1 MRKTVLVLLLA
12 LSSHSS
18 QAQGWFQQK
27 TTLTNAHQYLLEDN
41 ISESYSALIQV
52 WQQEANDHLSPHL
65 NDLFIQLLE
74 KDCGKSI
81 TKSSFPNW
89 LDSVSITQQSLERPG
104 RISYSIS
111 IQADSNHELTDISL
125 EQWPNVSVAIDE
137 TLSGEN
143 ADDNNYTY
151 QKYYDL
157 SKRLSEGLYQLTIT
171 NKSGV
176 SWSSWIMLTDEM
188 SDHKVRWSSKDT
200 WVVEKTKLLNPHCPL
215 PVQHVSVFD
224 YIDDEYKKVWDK
236 KYETNYP
243 NQLQVRSLP
252 TERYVLTVSMSHSR
266 WQGHVLY
273 QDQQIISKTLDLTEE

>member
-1 MRKTVLVLLLA
+1 MRKTILVLLLA

>member
-1 MRKTVLVLLLA
+1 MRKTILVLLLA

-89 LDSVSITQQSLERPG
+89 LDGVSITQQSLERPG

-224 YIDDEYKKVWDK
+224 YIDEEYKKVWDK

-266 WQGHVLY
+266 WQGNVLY

>member
-1 MRKTVLVLLLA
+1 
-12 LSSHSS
+12 
-18 QAQGWFQQK
+18 
-27 TTLTNAHQYLLEDN
+27 
-41 ISESYSALIQV
+41 
-52 WQQEANDHLSPHL
+52 
-65 NDLFIQLLE
+65 
-74 KDCGKSI
+74 
-81 TKSSFPNW
+81 
-89 LDSVSITQQSLERPG
+89 
-104 RISYSIS
+104 
-111 IQADSNHELTDISL
+111 
-125 EQWPNVSVAIDE
+125 
-137 TLSGEN
+137 
-143 ADDNNYTY
+143 
-151 QKYYDL
+151 
-157 SKRLSEGLYQLTIT
+157 
-171 NKSGV
+171 
-176 SWSSWIMLTDEM
+176 MLTDEM